1 VGGEATAAATA
12 ATHGIGGTH
21 GFTSSLTSFVG
32 RADDAVKLD
41 RLLGEY
47 RLVTVTGPGGVGKT
61 RLATE
66 VGRQAAARFADGV
79 WLVELAAVPEAA
91 LVATAVATALGVQ
104 QARGHSVL
112 ESLAGVLSRRNLLL
126 ILDNCEHLLGA
137 VAELCGSLLSA
148 GDDLRVLATSR
159 EPIGMAGETRYRLRP
174 LPVAGPDSSAASA
187 LAAITLFADRARQ
200 TDPSFELSGE
210 TVPVVAQLVRR
221 LDGMPLAIELAAAR
235 VEALGLMQLLERIED
250 RFDVLAGGNRG
261 AASRQQSLAAAV
273 DWSYQLLG
281 DHDRQVFRRLAMFPG
296 PFSLDSAEA
305 VAGPGSEAAVLHLV
319 DCSLLTPPQAGL
331 DGRSRYAM
339 LQTLQAFG
347 MDRLTAS
354 GERHD
359 AESALAAYAVRV
371 AEQVAAGMQASGTEA
386 AAARRLDAED
396 GAVHQGLA
404 WALDHDRPAALR
416 LAVALAPWWHLRGRY
431 LAGYGLLRRAAE
443 VTQERHERWYA
454 AQYWLG
460 RMAAYMSD
468 FPAAVDYNTVVC
480 DAIGPVPP
488 SAERALALAS
498 RATALLNLDR
508 QPEAAEDA
516 QRALRLARE
525 TGYRPAEAHALVA
538 LAYAAQMAGDTEA
551 ALAWAR
557 QTQQVDPQ
565 AVPGWISRPGRL
577 VYASTLKMAGQ
588 LEAAQQVCADGL
600 AGARAV
606 GDLGDQASF
615 LYLMAVCARLAGQQA
630 EAGAHIGECLGLAVQ
645 AGNRLRV
652 IDCLDESGFLCAA
665 TGKLAEAITLWAAY
679 TAQLRAIGV
688 PDMPQEAR
696 IRQEPVRQAAEA
708 LGPAGMHQAE
718 DRGAAMTLDTAAE
731 LAVML
736 TRPSPGRLD
745 SAPGLTE
752 LSTRE
757 AELVILVAQ
766 GLTDAQIAAKLY
778 ISISTVRS
786 HLDRI
791 RDKTSCR
798 RRADLTRLALQTGL
812 V

>member
-1 VGGEATAAATA
+1 MGAATVA
-12 ATHGIGGTH
+12 ARRTGGAH
-21 GFTSSLTSFVG
+21 GFTLSLTSFVG
-32 RADDAVKLD
+32 RADEAVKLD

-61 RLATE
+61 RLAAE
-66 VGRQAAARFADGV
+66 VGRQAATRFADGV

-91 LVATAVATALGVQ
+91 LVATAVATALGAQ
-104 QARGHSVL
+104 QGRGQSVL

-126 ILDNCEHLLGA
+126 VLDNCEHLLGA
-137 VAELCGSLLSA
+137 VAELCGSLLAA
-148 GDDLRVLATSR
+148 GDDLSVLATSR
-159 EPIGMAGETRYRLRP
+159 EPIGLAGETRYRLRP
-174 LPVAGPDSSAASA
+174 LPAPGPDRPATASA
-187 LAAITLFADRARQ
+187 LAAVTLFADRARQ
-200 TDPSFELSGE
+200 VDPSFELSGE
-210 TVPVVAQLVRR
+210 TVPVVAQLVAR

-235 VEALGLMQLLERIED
+235 VEALGLTQLLERIED

-261 AASRQQSLAAAV
+261 AAARQQSLAAAV

-281 DHDRQVFRRLAMFPG
+281 DNDRRVFRRLAVFPG

-305 VAGPGSEAAVLHLV
+305 VVGPGSEAAVLHLV

-371 AEQVAAGMQASGTEA
+371 AEQVAAGMQGSGTEA

-396 GAVHQGLA
+396 AAVHQGLA
-404 WALDHDRPAALR
+404 WALDHDPAAALR

-431 LAGYGLLRRAAE
+431 LTGYGLLRRAAE
-443 VTQERHERWYA
+443 ATGERHGRWYA

-468 FPAAVDYNTVVC
+468 FPAAVNYNTVVC
-480 DAIGPVPP
+480 DAVGAAPP
-488 SAERALALAS
+488 PAERALALAS

-525 TGYRPAEAHALVA
+525 TGYQPAEAHALVA
-538 LAYAAQMAGDTEA
+538 LSYAAQMAGDTEA

-565 AVPGWISRPGRL
+565 VVPGWISRPGRL
-577 VYASTLKMAGQ
+577 VYASTLKMADQ
-588 LEAAQQVCADGL
+588 LEAAQQACADGL
-600 AGARAV
+600 AAARAV

-630 EAGAHIGECLGLAVQ
+630 DAGAYLGECIGLAVR
-645 AGNRLRV
+645 AGNRLRL
-652 IDCLDESGFLCAA
+652 IDCLDEGGFLSAA
-665 TGKLAEAITLWAAY
+665 TGKWAEAISLWAAY

-696 IRQEPVRQAAEA
+696 IRQEPVRQAATA
-708 LGPAGMHQAE
+708 LGPAGMRQAE

-736 TRPSPGRLD
+736 TRSSAGGLA
-745 SAPGLTE
+745 SAPGLAE
-752 LSTRE
+752 LSARE
-757 AELVILVAQ
+757 RELVTLVAQ

-798 RRADLTRLALQTGL
+798 RRADLTRLALQAGL